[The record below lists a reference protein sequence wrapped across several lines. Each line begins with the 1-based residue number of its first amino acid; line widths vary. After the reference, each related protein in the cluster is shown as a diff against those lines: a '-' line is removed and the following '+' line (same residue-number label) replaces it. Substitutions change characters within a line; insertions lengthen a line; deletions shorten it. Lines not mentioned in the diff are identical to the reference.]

1 MEKTDI
7 KIRAI
12 EAAVFLAGCCVSLFF
27 VLGFDFKPAPN
38 KSAAMFS
45 ATVALV
51 ETLKILLFGK
61 RLRIL
66 FFFLDPFI
74 AYWIGVVGIA
84 LGGGVVDMKDTLVM
98 SVEFYPLLLLLTLA
112 VTSVGYALLLVR
124 FFLEKKR

>member
-7 KIRAI
+7 KIRAV
-12 EAAVFLAGCCVSLFF
+12 EA
-27 VLGFDFKPAPN
+27 APN
-38 KSAAMFS
+38 KSATMFS

-51 ETLKILLFGK
+51 ETLKVLLFGK

>member
-1 MEKTDI
+1 MTKTDI

-12 EAAVFLAGCCVSLFF
+12 EAAIFLAGCCVSLFF

-45 ATVALV
+45 ATVALI
-51 ETLKILLFGK
+51 ETLKVLLFGK
-61 RLRIL
+61 KLRIL

-84 LGGGVVDMKDTLVM
+84 LGGGVVDMKGTLAM

>member
-7 KIRAI
+7 KIRAV

-38 KSAAMFS
+38 KSA
-45 ATVALV
+45 
-51 ETLKILLFGK
+51 
-61 RLRIL
+61 
-66 FFFLDPFI
+66 
-74 AYWIGVVGIA
+74 
-84 LGGGVVDMKDTLVM
+84 VM